1 MNKII
6 VGDVRDKLKTLP
18 DKSVQCVVTSPP
30 YWGLR
35 DYKNDNQIGLEKTFT
50 EYVKNLTSIFNE
62 VKRIIKDDGVLWL
75 NLGDTYASKD
85 DLTNGIKGKNLI
97 GIPWRVAFALQED
110 GWYLRQDIIWAKPN
124 PMPEPVKDRC
134 TKSHEHI
141 FMFTKSPHYYFDSEA
156 IREPRVSSSNNH
168 QFGGKK
174 YNDPNN
180 PIYASPGSIYK
191 SDGKR
196 NKRDVWFIPTQPFA
210 GSHFA
215 VMPEA
220 VAEPCILSTSKEG
233 DVVFDP
239 FFGAGTVGVVSKR
252 NNRNYIGIE
261 LNIEYV
267 SIAEKRIGK

>member
-261 LNIEYV
+261 LNLEYV